1 MISFPFSLGLLE
13 KHVEPYQLDNGRLTQ
28 ENIALHQQIM
38 TLKESLKQWTKDLKA
53 STRCLE
59 HENADLKFLNNQYM
73 QRLIAQEKE
82 SHAKSERILE
92 LQEKN
97 SQPAIVQTPGGRK
110 RTLPYCCQR
119 MEMDSVLPASLGST
133 KKAPP
138 VLPVPDSQLVD
149 ILKMAEDKMEEL
161 QLALDSVRK
170 EKREL
175 QESVKELKR
184 QVRFKIINNDHL
196 IVPY

>member
-1 MISFPFSLGLLE
+1 MNGDGVCTSSIIVRFYE
-13 KHVEPYQLDNGRLTQ
+13 KVPL
-28 ENIALHQQIM
+28 
-38 TLKESLKQWTKDLKA
+38 
-53 STRCLE
+53 
-59 HENADLKFLNNQYM
+59 
-73 QRLIAQEKE
+73 
-82 SHAKSERILE
+82 
-92 LQEKN
+92 
-97 SQPAIVQTPGGRK
+97 
-110 RTLPYCCQR
+110 
-119 MEMDSVLPASLGST
+119 
-133 KKAPP
+133 

-196 IVPY
+196 IVHH

>member
-1 MISFPFSLGLLE
+1 
-13 KHVEPYQLDNGRLTQ
+13 
-28 ENIALHQQIM
+28 M
-38 TLKESLKQWTKDLKA
+38 TLKESLEQRTKDLKA
-53 STRCLE
+53 SMRRLE

-73 QRLIAQEKE
+73 QRLIAQEKG
-82 SHAKSERILE
+82 SHAKPEWIIE

-97 SQPAIVQTPGGRK
+97 SQLAIVQTPGGRK
-110 RTLPYCCQR
+110 RTLSYRRQQ
-119 MEMDSVLPASLGST
+119 MEMDSVLPASSSGST
-133 KKAPP
+133 KKVPP

-184 QVRFKIINNDHL
+184 QVRFK
-196 IVPY
+196 

>member
-1 MISFPFSLGLLE
+1 
-13 KHVEPYQLDNGRLTQ
+13 
-28 ENIALHQQIM
+28 
-38 TLKESLKQWTKDLKA
+38 
-53 STRCLE
+53 
-59 HENADLKFLNNQYM
+59 
-73 QRLIAQEKE
+73 
-82 SHAKSERILE
+82 
-92 LQEKN
+92 
-97 SQPAIVQTPGGRK
+97 
-110 RTLPYCCQR
+110 
-119 MEMDSVLPASLGST
+119 MEMDSLLPASSSSST

-138 VLPVPDSQLVD
+138 VLPVPNSQLVD